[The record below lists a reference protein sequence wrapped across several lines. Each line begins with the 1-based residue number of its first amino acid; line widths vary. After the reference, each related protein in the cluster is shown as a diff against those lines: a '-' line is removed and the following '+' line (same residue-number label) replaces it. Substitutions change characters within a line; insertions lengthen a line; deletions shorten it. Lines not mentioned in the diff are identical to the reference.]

1 MTSLETLISLL
12 AKLPGVGPKSA
23 QRIAYH
29 LIGSKSDQAF
39 NKMLGEHIS
48 IIKEKVFPC
57 PVCGGFTET
66 SPCEICCD
74 PSRDQ
79 SQLCIVEQPQD
90 VATIIHSGAG
100 YHGLF
105 FVLGGAISPLDGIG
119 PDDLHFG
126 KLMKRIAEGKIKE
139 VILATNPTD
148 EGETTALYI
157 GRLLKD
163 HPEIA
168 VTRLARGLPYGGD
181 LEYVDHQTLARSLE
195 KRVRLN

>member
-1 MTSLETLISLL
+1 MTSLDTLISML

-29 LIGSKSDQAF
+29 LIGQKSDQAF
-39 NKMLGEHIS
+39 NKMLGES
-48 IIKEKVFPC
+48 IATIKEKVFPC
-57 PVCGGFTET
+57 PVCGQFTET
-66 SPCEICCD
+66 SPCEICSD
-74 PSRDQ
+74 PTRDQ

-90 VATIIHSGAG
+90 VTTILNSGAG
-100 YHGLF
+100 YRGLF

-119 PDDLHFG
+119 PEDLHFG
-126 KLMKRIAEGKIKE
+126 KLMKRIAEGRIKE

-163 HPEIA
+163 HPEIT

-181 LEYVDHQTLARSLE
+181 IEYVDRNTLARSLE
-195 KRVRLN
+195 RRIKL